1 MPRTD
6 VEIRSLM
13 AATDVD
19 VLPDT
24 SIVTDRGDYVVV
36 RTPTNP
42 TYFWGN
48 FLLWR
53 RPPEVGDRE
62 RWEAAF
68 LEEFGTDRP
77 SRHCSLCWDVPGEDG
92 AAQAEFVDAGYDPDL
107 AVALVARPH
116 ELRAHARASD
126 EVTVQVLDPDADA
139 DLWDAVLQLQVDA
152 REDGHTE
159 AEYRTFAA
167 ARMDDRRV
175 RFRAGDG
182 AWLVAR
188 LASGEVVASCGI
200 VVTDGR
206 CRFQAVDTAPEH
218 RRRGI
223 ATRLVY
229 EAGRVA
235 IDRFGAEHLVIVA
248 DANYH
253 ALPLYESL
261 GFVERERCLA
271 VCWWPG
277 APRAARHP
285 RWGTS
290 ARPVGG

>member
-19 VLPDT
+19 VLPAT
-24 SIVTDRGDYVVV
+24 SIVEDRGEYVVV

-53 RPPEVGDRE
+53 RPPVAGDRE

-68 LEEFGTDRP
+68 AAEFGTDRP
-77 SRHCSLCWDVPGEDG
+77 SRHCALCWDVPGEDG
-92 AAQAEFVDAGYDPDL
+92 AAQSEFVDAGYDPDL
-107 AVALVARPH
+107 AVALVAEPH
-116 ELRAHARASD
+116 ELHAHARANAD
-126 EVTVQVLDPDADA
+126 VRVRALDPHADEA
-139 DLWDAVLQLQVDA
+139 LWDAVVDLQVAA
-152 REDGHTE
+152 REEGHTE
-159 AEYRTFAA
+159 AEYRRFAQS
-167 ARMDDRRV
+167 RMEDRLV
-175 RFRAGDG
+175 RFRQGDG
-182 AWLVAR
+182 AWLVAQ
-188 LASGEVVASCGI
+188 LESGEVVGSCGV
-200 VVTDGR
+200 VVTQGR
-206 CRFQAVDTAPEH
+206 ARFQAVDTVPEH

-223 ATRLVY
+223 ATRIVHD
-229 EAGRVA
+229 AGKLA
-235 IDRFGAEHLVIVA
+235 IDRFAAEHLVIVA

-277 APRAARHP
+277 APRAATHP
-285 RWGTS
+285 EWGES
-290 ARPVGG
+290 ARFVD